1 MKTYLPKTTALLI
14 VLLFFLSSCG
24 IYKRSDIKDNP
35 VNVDERVKKNIQEG
49 RGLRI
54 GGGATRGGDFDF
66 ASSNPLWR
74 GAIDILDFVPL
85 TNASYSGG
93 IIITEWFSSENN
105 AENTNR
111 ELKITVRFLSNE
123 IRADG
128 IKVIVHEK
136 ICNST
141 DANDCQIQKIES
153 EINNQIKL
161 AILKKASIYKEQGD
175 KAKSDS
181 VKKYRKGSKTKK
193 LGNTPKDYN

>member
-1 MKTYLPKTTALLI
+1 MQKILLVI
-14 VLLFFLSSCG
+14 TFIFLTSCG
-24 IYKRSDIKDNP
+24 KEMFTFPSTKDVSPDIT
-35 VNVDERVKKNIQEG
+35 ERVEKNIEEG
-49 RGLRI
+49 RGI
-54 GGGATRGGDFDF
+54 SFGGGKKEGGVFDF
-66 ASSNPLWR
+66 ASSNEMWR
-74 GAIDILDFVPL
+74 ASIEVLDFISF

-93 IIITEWFSSENN
+93 IIITDWFSGSSNDSN
-105 AENTNR
+105 SNPR

-161 AILKKASIYKEQGD
+161 AILKKASLYKEQGD
-175 KAKSDS
+175 KAKSDE
-181 VKKYRKGSKTKK
+181 VKKYRKGSKNKK
-193 LGNTPKDYN
+193 LGKTSKDYN

>member
-14 VLLFFLSSCG
+14 VLLLFLNSCG
-24 IYKRSDIKDNP
+24 IYKRSDVKDNP

-49 RGLRI
+49 RGIRF

-74 GAIDILDFVPL
+74 GAIEILDFVPL

-111 ELKITVRFLSNE
+111 ELKITVRFMTNE
-123 IRADG
+123 IRADA
-128 IKVIVHEK
+128 IKILVFEK
-136 ICNST
+136 LCAQNNNCKT
-141 DANDCQIQKIES
+141 KKIKSKLEG
-153 EINNQIKL
+153 ELKL
-161 AILKKASIYKEQGD
+161 AILKKAALFEKEDFKKYKETKG
-175 KAKSDS
+175 KNRA
-181 VKKYRKGSKTKK
+181 VGLGKKR
-193 LGNTPKDYN
+193 